1 MIFDGKLHKL
11 ATIGYYSSMIT
22 RTANFDVRHLAQGK
36 GAMGFDPGV
45 LVSGVV
51 LNARREKVAKQEGR
65 SNGSD

>member
-1 MIFDGKLHKL
+1 MIFDGKLHNV
-11 ATIGYYSSMIT
+11 ATIGYHSSMIT

-51 LNARREKVAKQEGR
+51 LKARREKAEKQEGR